1 MDDESWTI
9 FRDKVN
15 KVYSDKRYFRI
26 ILIWRFV
33 YILLFP
39 VIDLLRRYTDPTTT
53 HITGLALSL
62 FWLFTFFL
70 LMYYTGPRARKRIHD
85 GLVAVCGEQNA
96 SCPDISFQPIW
107 MGETIWT
114 GCWPGLASLY
124 SSPNWVGCGD
134 IMRGLS
140 WAQYGLYLVIAW
152 WSSYGICDL
161 KYILFR
167 EYF

>member
-96 SCPDISFQPIW
+96 SCPDISFQPIYEW
-107 MGETIWT
+107 GRRYGPDDDLDWLHYIQVQIESDVET
-114 GCWPGLASLY
+114 S
-124 SSPNWVGCGD
+124 
-134 IMRGLS
+134 
-140 WAQYGLYLVIAW
+140 
-152 WSSYGICDL
+152 
-161 KYILFR
+161 
-167 EYF
+167 